1 MVIDALTAAVTGRSE
16 PLFAADIVARRGE
29 LDAAFAGRRILVIG
43 GAGSIG
49 AATVPVVLEWAPAVL
64 HVVDT
69 NENALVELVR
79 DLRASAG
86 NLPTARLRTFA
97 IDAGSSAM
105 YRLLRDSEPYDVVL
119 NFAAYKHVRGE
130 RDPYTL
136 LHMLATNVLAPVR
149 VGRWLSERAP
159 RARYFC
165 VSTDKAADPASL
177 MGASKRMMELLVCS
191 PEVSAPSLHVT
202 CARFANVAFS
212 AGSLLAGFLQR
223 IDRGQPLAVPED
235 TRRYFISHLEAAQI
249 CLLAAASAPD
259 RHVLV
264 PRLDRVR
271 HERVLEEVA
280 RDVLAARGLAAVAY
294 HDPDAARR
302 NVAAERAKGRYP
314 VALTPRDTSGEK
326 AAEELVGARERTVE
340 FGLPNLVA
348 VPNTAPLAPALL
360 KFMARLEALVAD
372 ANLPLSKGSLVQEIA
387 AALPE
392 MRHVETGANLEER
405 M

>member
-1 MVIDALTAAVTGRSE
+1 MIDRLTATVTGRNE
-16 PLFAADIVARRGE
+16 ALFAADLAARRDQ
-29 LDAAFAGRRILVIG
+29 LDTTFAARRALVIG

-49 AATVPVVLEWAPAVL
+49 AATVRLLLAWAPAAL

-79 DLRASAG
+79 DLRASSEELPVAG
-86 NLPTARLRTFA
+86 LRTFA
-97 IDAGSSAM
+97 LDAGSSAM

-119 NFAAYKHVRGE
+119 NFAALKHVRGE

-136 LHMLATNVLAPVR
+136 LHMLATNVLGPVR
-149 VGRWLSERAP
+149 LGRWLAELAP

-191 PEVSAPSLHVT
+191 RDISPLPLHVM

-223 IDRGQPLAVPED
+223 IERGQPLAVPED

-249 CLLAAASAPD
+249 CLLAAAAAPD

-264 PRLDRVR
+264 PRLERAS
-271 HERVLEEVA
+271 HERRLDDVA
-280 RDVLAARGLAAVAY
+280 RDVLASCGFAAVTY
-294 HDPDAARR
+294 RDPDVARR
-302 NVAAERAKGRYP
+302 SVVAERSQGQYP
-314 VALTPRDTSGEK
+314 LVLTPRDTSGEK
-326 AAEELVGARERTVE
+326 AAEDLIGKHEHPVE
-340 FGLPNLVA
+340 IGLPNVVA
-348 VPNTAPLAPALL
+348 IPVTEPLAPALAAFL
-360 KFMARLEALVAD
+360 PRLEALVAD
-372 ANLPLSKGSLVQEIA
+372 ARLPLSKRSLVREIEE
-387 AALPE
+387 ALPDVH
-392 MRHVETGANLEER
+392 HVETGASLEER